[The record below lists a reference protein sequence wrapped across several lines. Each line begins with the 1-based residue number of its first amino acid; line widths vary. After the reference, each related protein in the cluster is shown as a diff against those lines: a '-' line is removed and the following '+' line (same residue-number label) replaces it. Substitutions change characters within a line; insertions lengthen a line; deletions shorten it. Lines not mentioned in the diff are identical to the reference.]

1 MTRLQPFLRDS
12 QSVFW
17 SRVFKILH
25 PGDLSWILNMGGFL
39 KYIYNIYNIYLTPS
53 KYMFTF
59 GWSIPLNFNHVFI
72 YPKNI
77 QTNVEVRYLEPEKMS
92 KTPFTSGG
100 TVDG

>member
-39 KYIYNIYNIYLTPS
+39 KYIYNIYIIY
-53 KYMFTF
+53 
-59 GWSIPLNFNHVFI
+59 I
-72 YPKNI
+72 
-77 QTNVEVRYLEPEKMS
+77 
-92 KTPFTSGG
+92 
-100 TVDG
+100 